1 MESGL
6 QSPEAMVRT
15 LRIIVFAMIV
25 GVLALTAAAGA
36 FAPLGAPDEAIK
48 SIFVLVVATMGV
60 SFGLGYALVR
70 KQILARACRQASER
84 PARDDTHALAMR
96 TYQTLG
102 ILGAAA
108 AEGVGS
114 LGAVAVL
121 VTGYWPLAVV
131 PLAAVVLLAM
141 QVPSRDGF
149 AVFAER
155 LTAPSR

>member
-1 MESGL
+1 MQPGL

-15 LRIIVFAMIV
+15 LRIIVLAMIV
-25 GVLALTAAAGA
+25 GVLALAAVAGA
-36 FAPLGAPDEAIK
+36 FAPLGAADEAIK
-48 SIFVLVVATMGV
+48 SIFVLVVATIGV

-70 KQILARACRQASER
+70 RQLLARACRQASEGLE
-84 PARDDTHALAMR
+84 RDDTQALAMR
-96 TYQTLG
+96 TYQALV
-102 ILGAAA
+102 IVGAAM

-141 QVPSRDGF
+141 NVPSRDGF

-155 LTAPSR
+155 LAAPPR